1 MRKIFIILLFPY
13 FLEAQNMSVL
23 FSALK
28 SHAQIK
34 ADVLLVKKSE
44 LQKEK
49 AQSALY
55 PKIDLVATYDN
66 YNEATG
72 MLPVPP
78 NQLIG
83 MIKDQSVGQPFSNN
97 IYKGGAK
104 FSMPLFVKS
113 IFSAAKKAEAMQKSA
128 KARKHINLLQN
139 EALIVGANADFK
151 YLVSLSKAIESKRDS
166 LLETKKSIQIK
177 VDNGRVPASWL
188 YKIDD
193 SLNEIA
199 IEQNS
204 IELQKKKA
212 ISLIESLT
220 GIHLS
225 KPLSMRYDQK
235 LEKGTFVSLKPLQEK
250 IEADAIDVEMQKEKL
265 YPSLYAHG
273 SYMFSTA
280 KAYNNNKDVNE
291 EYGNIGVVL
300 NIPIFQMNQYS
311 SIDLAK
317 VELQSSRIELQ
328 KLKDKLDA
336 DVRML
341 EESLSLLEHSIELY
355 KKSIQNKQKL
365 LDIAKVSYSNE
376 VIPTEEYLRYEDAL
390 VMQKAK
396 LYKTEATKWQI
407 LMQLAVIYA
416 NNIEEMVK

>member
-13 FLEAQNMSVL
+13 FLEAQNISVL

-66 YNEATG
+66 YNKATG

-83 MIKDQSVGQPFSNN
+83 MIKDKDVGQPFSNN

-113 IFSAAKKAEAMQKSA
+113 IFSAAKRAEAMQKSA

-139 EALIVGANADFK
+139 EALIVGANANFK

-166 LLETKKSIQIK
+166 LLETKKNIQIK
-177 VDNGRVPASWL
+177 VDNGRTPASWL

-204 IELQKKKA
+204 IELQKKKV

-280 KAYNNNKDVNE
+280 KAYNNNKDVDE
-291 EYGNIGVVL
+291 QYGNIGVVL
-300 NIPIFQMNQYS
+300 NIPIFQMSQYS

-317 VELQSSRIELQ
+317 VKLQSSRIELQ
-328 KLKDKLDA
+328 KLKDKLNA

-341 EESLSLLEHSIELY
+341 EESLDLLNHSIELY

-365 LDIAKVSYSNE
+365 LDIAKVSYNNE

-396 LYKTEATKWQI
+396 LYKTKATKWQM